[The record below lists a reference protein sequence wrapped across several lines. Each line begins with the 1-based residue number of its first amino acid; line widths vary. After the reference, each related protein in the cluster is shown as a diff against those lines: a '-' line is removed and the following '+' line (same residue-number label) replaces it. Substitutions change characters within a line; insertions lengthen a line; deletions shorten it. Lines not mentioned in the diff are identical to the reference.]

1 MTVNRKT
8 TGTASSI
15 PAGLASGALV
25 SIGMT
30 LAGAFLTAK
39 LLDSQ
44 ILKWDNCGYGV
55 LVILLISS
63 WAGAVVT
70 ASKVKRKRLVMC
82 LASGGIY
89 FILLMI
95 STALF
100 FGGKYSGVGETGL
113 LIFCGSMVG
122 LFSGFPGKNRRK
134 RRKIK
139 VANR

>member
-1 MTVNRKT
+1 MTVNRKA

-15 PAGLASGALV
+15 PAGMASGALA
-25 SIGMT
+25 SIGIT
-30 LAGAFLTAK
+30 LAGALLTAK
-39 LLDSQ
+39 LLDNQ
-44 ILKWDNCGYGV
+44 ILKWENCGYGV
-55 LVILLISS
+55 LIILLVSS

-70 ASKVKRKRLVMC
+70 ASKVKRKRFVMC

-95 STALF
+95 CTALF
-100 FGGKYSGVGETGL
+100 FGGQYSGVGETVL

-122 LFSGFPGKNRRK
+122 LFSGFSRKNGKK
-134 RRKIK
+134 RRRIK